1 MRKSQGQCL
10 HKSSF
15 LSQRQTNPDIVQ
27 DKKVGVRFATQ
38 YQLTVPDI
46 VTADPSQ
53 LELIRIKEKYKWKC
67 EELNRTKQ
75 VIEDEHKSIEER
87 TYKLNKGEKEMRI
100 LADQIKEKLNILQ
113 EQEQNFR
120 DKVQLQEERM
130 KEREQQLLISKRQLE
145 EQQNVLEMERNKLQI
160 REKCLKEKEYIVDSK
175 LREAEQYVEKLK
187 YQLQNVNQKEN
198 YYHQQI
204 DKLNQGLQTIIQHE
218 LSIKNIEFNLSK
230 QVQQLREVEQSLIDQ
245 LQNCKQQ
252 EELFDQRDLNIQVS
266 EQLINRKLEW
276 DNKQIH
282 SAKISKIYS
291 ENSRMEISNFA
302 HSAFSQKY

>member
-1 MRKSQGQCL
+1 MRKSLGQCL
-10 HKSSF
+10 QKSSF
-15 LSQRQTNPDIVQ
+15 LSQRQTNPDVTQ
-27 DKKVGVRFATQ
+27 DKKLGVRFATQ

-46 VTADPSQ
+46 VINDPNQ

-67 EELNRTKQ
+67 EELDRTKQ
-75 VIEDEHKSIEER
+75 VMEEEHKSIEER
-87 TYKLNKGEKEMRI
+87 SNKLNKGEKEMRI
-100 LADQIKEKLNILQ
+100 LATQIKEKLNILG

-120 DKVQLQEERM
+120 EKVCLQEEKM
-130 KEREQQLLISKRQLE
+130 KEREQQLQISKKQLE
-145 EQQNVLEMERNKLQI
+145 EQQSTLELEKNKLKI
-160 REKCLKEKEYIVDSK
+160 REKCLQEKEFIIDQK
-175 LREAEQYVEKLK
+175 LREVEQYIDKLK

-204 DKLNQGLQTIIQHE
+204 DKLNSGLQTIIQHE

-230 QVQQLREVEQSLIDQ
+230 QVQQLREVEQSLIEQ
-245 LQNCKQQ
+245 LHNCKQQ
-252 EELFDQRDLNIQVS
+252 EEVFDQRDLNIQVS

-276 DNKQIH
+276 DNKQIQ
-282 SAKISKIYS
+282 SAKLSKINT

>member
-1 MRKSQGQCL
+1 MRKTLRQCL

-15 LSQRQTNPDIVQ
+15 LSQRQTNPDLTQ
-27 DKKVGVRFATQ
+27 DKRLGVRFATQ

-46 VTADPSQ
+46 ATTDPNQ

-67 EELNRTKQ
+67 EELDRTKQ
-75 VIEDEHKSIEER
+75 VIEEEHKQIEDR
-87 TYKLNKGEKEMRI
+87 ANKLNKGEKEMRI
-100 LADQIKEKLNILQ
+100 LAAQIKEKLNILG

-120 DKVQLQEERM
+120 EKVQQQEEKM
-130 KEREQQLLISKRQLE
+130 KEREQQLLISKNQLE
-145 EQQNVLEMERNKLQI
+145 EQQNELDLERNKLQI
-160 REKCLKEKEYIVDSK
+160 REKCLQEKEYVIDQK
-175 LREAEQYVEKLK
+175 LREVEQYIEKLK

-198 YYHQQI
+198 YYHKQI

-230 QVQQLREVEQSLIDQ
+230 QVNQLREVESSLIDQ

-276 DNKQIH
+276 DSKQMY
-282 SAKISKIYS
+282 SAKMSKINS
-291 ENSRMEISNFA
+291 DNSRMEISNFG